1 MKVFSAKVRGGAIV
15 ADAEVVLPE
24 GSTVTIVVDAD
35 ERSFDLSAEDEAE
48 LTSRMDEVDR
58 GEVVPAAEL
67 LHRLAQ

>member
-1 MKVFSAKVRGGAIV
+1 MKVFSATVRGDAIV
-15 ADAEVVLPE
+15 ADADVVLPE